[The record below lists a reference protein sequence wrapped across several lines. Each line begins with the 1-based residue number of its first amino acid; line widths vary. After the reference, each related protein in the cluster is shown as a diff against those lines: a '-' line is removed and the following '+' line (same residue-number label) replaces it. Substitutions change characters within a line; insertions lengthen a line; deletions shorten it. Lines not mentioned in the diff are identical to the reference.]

1 MDRRSVLIGTAMT
14 LFAEGLRG
22 VGGFARAHAA
32 PGVDVRTRF
41 TRGSVRRRAEQLSL
55 RPFVMPESGLDEPFQ
70 QLSYDRYR
78 EIHFRNDKA
87 IWRGEGLDF
96 ELQLRPLGWLYK
108 TPVEVWVVADGTAGR
123 LKPNDEFFKLGPL
136 FDGFNA
142 ALPSGFSGFRI
153 HGPINRPDIADE
165 YVVFQGASYF
175 RAVGRGQVYGLSAR
189 GLAINT
195 ARPSGEE
202 FPIFRSFWIEKPSIR
217 ARAITVHA
225 LLDSHSTTGA
235 YTFRI
240 SPGEATV
247 MDVEAV
253 LYPRRPLYHVGLGAL
268 TSMYLHGPGHHRIN
282 DDFRPAVHDSNGLA
296 IRNGYGERIWR
307 PLTNPLTLQTSAFVD
322 QNPQG
327 FGLCQRARSF
337 AAYQDLEADY
347 ERRPSIWV
355 EPRGEWGRG
364 SVELVEIPA
373 DAEVHDNIVA
383 YWKPADPPRP
393 GRPYEFAYRMTWSDK
408 IPVAWSGARAV
419 ATRVGKGNPP
429 GSRLFVV
436 DFAGPDVER
445 SPLPVAVASGRP
457 GRIANVVVQPNPN
470 VNGVRV
476 TFELYPNGTQLC
488 ELRLALKRGARQIS
502 ETWLYRWTRP

>member
-1 MDRRSVLIGTAMT
+1 M
-14 LFAEGLRG
+14 
-22 VGGFARAHAA
+22 
-32 PGVDVRTRF
+32 
-41 TRGSVRRRAEQLSL
+41 
-55 RPFVMPESGLDEPFQ
+55 
-70 QLSYDRYR
+70 
-78 EIHFRNDKA
+78 
-87 IWRGEGLDF
+87 
-96 ELQLRPLGWLYK
+96 
-108 TPVEVWVVADGTAGR
+108 
-123 LKPNDEFFKLGPL
+123 
-136 FDGFNA
+136 
-142 ALPSGFSGFRI
+142 
-153 HGPINRPDIADE
+153 
-165 YVVFQGASYF
+165 
-175 RAVGRGQVYGLSAR
+175 
-189 GLAINT
+189 
-195 ARPSGEE
+195 
-202 FPIFRSFWIEKPSIR
+202 
-217 ARAITVHA
+217 HA

-253 LYPRRPLYHVGLGAL
+253 LYPRRPLHHVGLGAL

-436 DFAGPDVER
+436 DFAGPDVGR

-488 ELRLALKRGARQIS
+488 ELRLALKRGARKIS